1 MFGAPLRYDQRGNM
15 IVRCSGCGANNRIP
29 AARLDEA
36 ARCPKCKTALAPMA
50 APLELTSEAEF
61 DDLVA
66 NSPLPVVVDFWA
78 EWCGPCRVVAPE
90 LKKVAAQK
98 AGHAVVAKVNTDVL
112 RGVAQRYRIESIPT
126 LIKFSGGR
134 EQTRLSGARPASG
147 IISGLGL

>member
-1 MFGAPLRYDQRGNM
+1 M
-15 IVRCSGCGANNRIP
+15 IIACPGCGANNRVP

-36 ARCPKCKTALAPMA
+36 ARCAKCKTPLAPTNT
-50 APLELTSEAEF
+50 PIEVTTEAEF
-61 DDLVA
+61 TDLIT

-112 RGVAQRYRIESIPT
+112 QSVAQRYRIDSIPT

-134 EQTRLSGARPASG
+134 EELRLSGSRPASG